1 MKKNQPQRVSIALVL
16 LVLVLFS
23 FQDAISAPIRTSQ
36 KIDFSAVD
44 SYIQSQMQKH
54 GLRGTS
60 LAITQGDQIIY
71 LQGYGTA
78 GKNQPMTAQT
88 PMYIG
93 SQSKSFAGLA
103 IAQLIE
109 AGKITPNDPVVKYIP
124 EFRIADAAASQKIT
138 INHLLHHISGLSEA
152 GFTVILPDES
162 TTQDLLIALQQA
174 ELTAP
179 VGEQF
184 QYFNYGYSLLSI
196 VIENVSGLS
205 YETYLQENIFT
216 PLDMKN
222 TFTNP
227 EEAKA
232 HGLSQGYSRFFGF
245 AVPARQPHREYD
257 LASGYLISTA
267 EDLAHF
273 SIALLNNGE
282 YLGKQLV
289 PGNRFQMIF
298 QPVQGYGMGWFI
310 GTDRIYHGGAN
321 ETFRTEMQLFP
332 SKKLGII
339 LLTNQGYM
347 MDHYIS
353 APQMINGVKVIVLG
367 NGAPDVS
374 GGWSVRVIGYL
385 LGALVLGLILLS
397 IKNFR
402 DLATWKTRYQS
413 WSTGKRIWDVAI
425 SFIIPTVILV
435 VVLWQVKGFF
445 GTRFNWT
452 YQMIMMFRSLPDIGA
467 LMIVG
472 SVPDYIQGFI
482 KLYWAL
488 SRKKSQLLSPQMN
501 HPFKNSNA

>member
-1 MKKNQPQRVSIALVL
+1 MKIYRILNITLIVILLIFFSLNLTIVL
-16 LVLVLFS
+16 S
-23 FQDAISAPIRTSQ
+23 SAPQENQS
-36 KIDFSAVD
+36 IDFD
-44 SYIQSQMQKH
+44 SIDAYIQGQMNKH
-54 GLRGTS
+54 GLKGVS
-60 LAITQGDQIIY
+60 LAITENDEIVY

-78 GKNQPMTAQT
+78 GNNQPMTAQT

-109 AGKITPNDPVVKYIP
+109 AGKIKPNDLVAKHIP

-138 INHLLHHISGLSEA
+138 IKHLLHHISGLSEA
-152 GFTVILPDES
+152 GFTEVLPDEAS
-162 TTQDLLIALQQA
+162 TQDLLIALQKA

-179 VGEQF
+179 VGQEF
-184 QYFNYGYSLLSI
+184 QYFNNGYSLLS
-196 VIENVSGLS
+196 VVVENVSGMS
-205 YETYLQENIFT
+205 YETYLQENIFD

-227 EEAKA
+227 EEAKEN
-232 HGLSQGYSRFFGF
+232 GLSQGYSRFFGF
-245 AVPARQPHREYD
+245 TVPARQPHRDYD
-257 LASGYLISTA
+257 LAAGYLMSTA
-267 EDLAHF
+267 EDMAHF
-273 SIALLNNGE
+273 GIALLNNGE
-282 YLGKQLV
+282 YEGEQLV
-289 PGNRFQMIF
+289 SGSYFRMLF

-310 GTDRIYHGGAN
+310 EPDRIYHGGAN
-321 ETFRTEMQLFP
+321 EAFRTEMQLFP
-332 SKKLGII
+332 SKNLSIV

-353 APQMINGVKVIVLG
+353 APQMINGVRAIVLG
-367 NGAPDVS
+367 NDAPDVS
-374 GGWSVRVIGYL
+374 SGWSVRVIGYL

-402 DLATWKTRYQS
+402 DLTTWKKRSQS

-435 VVLWQVKGFF
+435 VVFWQIKGFF

-452 YQMIMMFRSLPDIGA
+452 YQILLMFRTLPDIA
-467 LMIVG
+467 ILMIVG
-472 SVPDYIQGFI
+472 SVPDYVQGFI

-488 SRKKSQLLSPQMN
+488 NRKKKARS
-501 HPFKNSNA
+501 

>member
-1 MKKNQPQRVSIALVL
+1 MKKTQSQIISIFLVL
-16 LVLVLFS
+16 LTIF
-23 FQDAISAPIRTSQ
+23 F
-36 KIDFSAVD
+36 IDFKNVIGAPTRAPQTINFPAID

-54 GLRGTS
+54 GLKGVS
-60 LAITQGDQIIY
+60 LAITQDDQIVY

-78 GKNQPMTAQT
+78 GNNQPMTAQT

-103 IAQLIE
+103 IAQLIQ
-109 AGKITPNDPVVKYIP
+109 AGKISPNDPVVKYIP
-124 EFRIADAAASQKIT
+124 EFRIADSTASQKIT

-152 GFTVILPDES
+152 GFTEVLPDES
-162 TTQDLLIALQQA
+162 TTQDLLVALQKA

-179 VGEQF
+179 IGREF

-227 EEAKA
+227 EEARVQ
-232 HGLSQGYSRFFGF
+232 GLSQGYSRFFGF
-245 AVPARQPHREYD
+245 TVPARQPHRAYD
-257 LASGYLISTA
+257 LASGYLMSTA

-282 YLGKQLV
+282 YEGEQLV
-289 PGNRFQMIF
+289 SGSYFRMLF

-310 GTDRIYHGGAN
+310 EPGRIYHGGAN
-321 ETFRTEMQLFP
+321 ETFRTEMELFP
-332 SKKLGII
+332 SKKLGIV

-353 APQMINGVKVIVLG
+353 APQMINGVREIVLG
-367 NGAPDVS
+367 NDAPDVS

-402 DLATWKTRYQS
+402 DLATWKTRSQS
-413 WSTGKRIWDVAI
+413 WSTGKLIWDVAI

-435 VVLWQVKGFF
+435 IVFWQIKGFF

-452 YQMIMMFRSLPDIGA
+452 YQILMMFRSLPDIA
-467 LMIVG
+467 ILMIVG
-472 SVPDYIQGFI
+472 SVPDYVQGFI
-482 KLYWAL
+482 KLFWAL
-488 SRKKSQLLSPQMN
+488 RRE
-501 HPFKNSNA
+501 KNQTGEPLNRM